1 MKHLIK
7 VCDIAKAIERI
18 APLELA
24 QSWDNSGLLI
34 GDSEREVKSVMVML
48 DADVNTIKEAVEE
61 DVDMIVTHHPLFIEP
76 LRSVTDNKILTLI
89 ENKIALYSAH
99 TNMDV
104 AKCGVNDALAAK
116 LGLMNVREVTLG
128 DLPTRMGDVEPCSLL
143 QFISLVKTTLGIKK
157 VRYVGD
163 LTKEIKT
170 AVILGGSGADLYK
183 EAKASGADVY
193 VTADLKY
200 HIAQGADEIGMC
212 MVDAGH
218 YETERCIG
226 QRLVDYLE
234 EQFPEL
240 TVLKSKRNESY
251 IKYE

>member
-1 MKHLIK
+1 MIK
-7 VCDIAKAIERI
+7 VCDIANAIERI
-18 APLELA
+18 APVELA
-24 QSWDNSGLLI
+24 QDWDNVGLLI
-34 GDSEREVKSVMVML
+34 GDKEREVKRVMVML
-48 DADVNTIKEAVEE
+48 DADIHTINEAVEE
-61 DVDMIVTHHPLFIEP
+61 EVDMIVTHHPLFISP
-76 LRSVTDNKILTLI
+76 LKSVTDKKILTLA
-89 ENKIALYSAH
+89 ENKIALYSTH
-99 TNMDV
+99 TNMDI
-104 AKCGVNDALAAK
+104 AHGGVNDMLAAK
-116 LGLMNVREVTLG
+116 LGLMNVKEVMLG
-128 DLPTRMGDVEPCSLL
+128 DLATRMGEVEPCSLL

-170 AVILGGSGADLYK
+170 VVILGGSGADLYK
-183 EAKASGADVY
+183 EAKETGADVY

-200 HIAQGADEIGMC
+200 HQAQGADEINMC

-234 EQFPEL
+234 EEFPEL